1 MIFAMPIANQTAQTL
16 TKGQPKFHKLLTKNL
31 WQTRDMKIHKSL
43 AIVAGASIVLA
54 PVAFDASQALA
65 ASHTVSGHLA
75 VVASPSASPAAIV
88 SLPEAIA
95 AYTAAA
101 ATLAT
106 VSADPVA
113 TNQAKQ
119 QAFQNAKQAYMQVI
133 RSAAVARAAIDKT
146 FRDAVSAAKQAYRL
160 AVSIP
165 GINADQ
171 KLAAKN
177 AADAAVAAA
186 ATAHDAAYRA
196 IVIPAPPTA
205 PTLAPKPTKAP
216 NPMKTPK
223 N

>member
-1 MIFAMPIANQTAQTL
+1 
-16 TKGQPKFHKLLTKNL
+16 
-31 WQTRDMKIHKSL
+31 MKIQKSL

-65 ASHTVSGHLA
+65 ANHAVSGNLT

-106 VSADPVA
+106 VSADATA

-119 QAFQNAKQAYMQVI
+119 QAFQNAKQAYMQVV
-133 RSAAVARAAIDKT
+133 RSAAIARMGIDKT

-196 IVIPAPPTA
+196 IVIPAPPVA
-205 PTLAPKPTKAP
+205 PALTPKAPKGP
-216 NPMKTPK
+216 NPVKTPK